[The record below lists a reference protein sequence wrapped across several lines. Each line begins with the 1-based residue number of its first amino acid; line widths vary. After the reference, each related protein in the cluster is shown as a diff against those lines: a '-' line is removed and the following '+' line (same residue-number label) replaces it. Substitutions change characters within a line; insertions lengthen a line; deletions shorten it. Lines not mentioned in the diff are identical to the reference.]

1 MLLYHE
7 LNVYICMYCRYRI
20 YGDGKKTG
28 RTSARD
34 HVEPPEGNGSGSGS
48 VPKCESL
55 KTSPLVT
62 GEKTPAPIE
71 AVLFD
76 VNPSL
81 YGQKA

>member
-7 LNVYICMYCRYRI
+7 LNVYLCTVGTVYM
-20 YGDGKKTG
+20 KKESKWYQMG

-55 KTSPLVT
+55 KTSQLVT

-71 AVLFD
+71 AVLLD

-81 YGQKA
+81 